1 MSETSQKVCV
11 FLASREPDNAVCHDA
26 VVAVGEWIGRTGRTL
41 VYGGARKGWMEL
53 LARTVRDNGGRIFG
67 VVPDILVDRGLV
79 SDLPDVTF
87 RSAGLSDRKEIMARE
102 SDVFVAL
109 PGGIGTLDEVFTILG
124 ETCIGIRRRSVILY
138 NADGCWTP
146 LMDALRSLQRRGL
159 IADEMMQCIHL
170 IDSIPALEAVC
181 SDAIAE
187 V

>member
-11 FLASREPDNAVCHDA
+11 FLASREPDNAVCRDA

-181 SDAIAE
+181 SDVIAE